1 MGRKDREV
9 KTALLITVAIWGLLQ
24 PAAAKACSGWID
36 CWLGISSTTEIRQTQ
51 MTERQQIEAQRDQE
65 IARIQAQQA
74 ERERM
79 ADAEIER
86 IKQQQFATEAER
98 DMAIARE
105 QARVA
110 EYKASIQAI
119 VDKEVAGIMAVSS
132 TQIAAL
138 QEQSK
143 IAIEGITQTGQTE
156 RYRIVGGWAFAIV
169 IAIIL
174 GIVFVRFSQ
183 RQRDWLMLS
192 QMEQQQRLGMHWNQ
206 IQQNSDAV
214 EIVMVKNGKIQRY

>member
-1 MGRKDREV
+1 M
-9 KTALLITVAIWGLLQ
+9 KTALLTTVTIWALLQ
-24 PAAAKACSGWID
+24 PSAAKACSGFID
-36 CWLGISSTTEIRQTQ
+36 CLFGFSERVETRQTQ

-79 ADAEIER
+79 ADIEVER
-86 IKQQQFATEAER
+86 VRQQQYATEAQR
-98 DMAIARE
+98 DIAVAAE
-105 QARVA
+105 QARA
-110 EYKASIQAI
+110 EQYKASIRAI
-119 VDKEVAGIMAVSS
+119 VDKEVASIMAASN
-132 TQIAAL
+132 TQITAL

-169 IAIIL
+169 IAIVL

-183 RQRDWLMLS
+183 RQQDWLML
-192 QMEQQQRLGMHWNQ
+192 QQIEQQRRLGQHWNQ
-206 IQQNSDAV
+206 IQQNSDKV
-214 EIVMVKNGKIQRY
+214 EIVMVRNDNKNQYR